1 MIECDIFSIDENLN
15 LIVTTYSYDKVID
28 EDEFEQIWD
37 YIESLKY
44 STPFDR
50 IRKDPY
56 DYSDWDH
63 YAKKGIIAYDNFSDE
78 NILTSKPVYPLDITD
93 IPTNILKMLE
103 KY

>member
-1 MIECDIFSIDENLN
+1 MIECDIFSIDENLK

-28 EDEFEQIWD
+28 EDEYDQIFD
-37 YIESLKY
+37 YIENLKY

-50 IRKDPY
+50 IRKEPY
-56 DYSDWDH
+56 DYSDWDE
-63 YAKKGIIAYDNFSDE
+63 YAKKGIIAYDNFTDK
-78 NILTSKPVYPLDITD
+78 NILTSMPVYPLDITD